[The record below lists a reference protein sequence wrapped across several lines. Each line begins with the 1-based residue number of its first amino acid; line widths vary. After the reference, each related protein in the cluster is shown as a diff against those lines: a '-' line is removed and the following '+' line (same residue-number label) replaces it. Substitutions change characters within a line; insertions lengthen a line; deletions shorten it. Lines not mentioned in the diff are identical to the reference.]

1 VNVAGRAQSVG
12 EVVYLTAPM
21 TGTWH
26 SRLRA
31 RLAGS
36 RSGTAAPSGRSPGPS
51 FAVLQ
56 RFEQIEAARLRLV
69 SRGLMAADAQPNPIQ
84 SPDPNL
90 RPDPIKTWDVE
101 LALEAIEASVARDDA
116 ILDMGSIGCAV
127 LPALS
132 QLGYRRLYGVDLDP
146 RVLQM
151 PFHDVIDYSIQ
162 DMNATNFDD
171 ASFSAITSISA
182 LEHGLH
188 ADALW
193 HEVARLLRPGGVFLF
208 STDYWPEKIDTS
220 TTPLFDLPWTIFD
233 ADEIVALVHGAADH
247 GLRPVGGLERTM
259 LAAGEKPIH
268 FLDRDYTF
276 LFGALTRAA

>member
-1 VNVAGRAQSVG
+1 M
-12 EVVYLTAPM
+12 TA
-21 TGTWH
+21 TWQR
-26 SRLRA
+26 RLRA

-36 RSGTAAPSGRSPGPS
+36 RSGSAARSGPS
-51 FAVLQ
+51 IAVLQ

-69 SRGLMAADAQPNPIQ
+69 SRGLMAPDEQPNPLQ
-84 SPDPNL
+84 SPDPQL
-90 RPDPIKTWDVE
+90 RPDSIKSWDVE
-101 LALEAIEASVARDDA
+101 LALETIEASVARDDS

-132 QLGYRRLYGVDLDP
+132 QLGYGRLHGVDLDP

-151 PFHDVIDYSIQ
+151 PFHEVIDYSIQ
-162 DMNATNFDD
+162 DMNATSFDD

-182 LEHGLH
+182 LEHGLN

-208 STDYWPEKIDTS
+208 STDYWPQKIDTS
-220 TTPLFDLPWTIFD
+220 NTQLFGLPWTIFD
-233 ADEIVALVHGAADH
+233 ADEIVDLVRRAADH
-247 GLRPVGGLERTM
+247 GLRPVGGLERAM
-259 LAAGEKPIH
+259 LAASAKPIH
-268 FLDRDYTF
+268 YLDREYTF